1 MNIDKIFLYKE
12 ALQKE
17 LTFKEI
23 SKLYREALYDEYT
36 KTEDHNI
43 IHCYQILRDMIDIFT
58 QMTDGRIF
66 DEDYLKDKIKW

>member
-36 KTEDHNI
+36 KTKDHNI
-43 IHCYQILRDMIDIFT
+43 IHCYQLLIDIIDLFT
-58 QMTDGRIF
+58 QMTGGRIF

>member
-1 MNIDKIFLYKE
+1 MDKIFLYKE

-23 SKLYREALYDEYT
+23 SKLYREVLYNEYEKT
-36 KTEDHNI
+36 KDYNI
-43 IHCYQILRDMIDIFT
+43 IHCYQLLKDMIDIFT

-66 DEDYLKDKIKW
+66 NEDYLKDKIRW